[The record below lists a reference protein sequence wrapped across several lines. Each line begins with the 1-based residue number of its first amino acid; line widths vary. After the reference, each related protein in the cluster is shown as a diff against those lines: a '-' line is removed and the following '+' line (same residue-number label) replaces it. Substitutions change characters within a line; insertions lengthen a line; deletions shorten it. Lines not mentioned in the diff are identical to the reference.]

1 MSKHKQIPLSLK
13 PQLVSRPRD
22 LDESMLIHCRTWRD
36 AVRVGIRHS
45 YYLDTENALASRLG
59 MSAGNLSLI
68 LNKGGNRAR
77 YFDADRFREVEQILG
92 NRCISQFF
100 ELQSKGLLVSDRAMT
115 DEEKARAYD
124 DLMRASA

>member
-1 MSKHKQIPLSLK
+1 MPWAIGLFQHLP
-13 PQLVSRPRD
+13 
-22 LDESMLIHCRTWRD
+22 ES
-36 AVRVGIRHS
+36 GF
-45 YYLDTENALASRLG
+45 NASR
-59 MSAGNLSLI
+59 
-68 LNKGGNRAR
+68 RC
-77 YFDADRFREVEQILG
+77 FDVEQILG

>member
-1 MSKHKQIPLSLK
+1 MQRELALRPQIHP
-13 PQLVSRPRD
+13 RPRD
-22 LDESMLIHCRTWRD
+22 LDEGMLIHCASWRE
-36 AVRVGIRHS
+36 AVLVGIRHS
-45 YYLDTENALASRLG
+45 YSVNTIEQLAKRLRMSNGAL
-59 MSAGNLSLI
+59 NLI
-68 LNKGGNRAR
+68 LNKNTARLR

>member
-1 MSKHKQIPLSLK
+1 MSQLQRELALK
-13 PQLVSRPRD
+13 PQAVPRPKE
-22 LDESMLIHCRTWRD
+22 LDEGILVHCKTWRD

-45 YYLDTENALASRLG
+45 HYISTQGELAGLLG
-59 MSAGNLSLI
+59 IEEGHFSLI
-68 LNKGGNRAR
+68 LNKKGQKLR